1 MGLGSIYAGIGL
13 AEGLGGI
20 PQAYTMGRRAAEESA
35 MAALQRK
42 SQIESL
48 QNQKLTR
55 ERAIAQMQDEE
66 NLRKRIA
73 ELGGLGQEYEQT
85 LRGEEVEVEEPVLKS
100 TSEQMKDSL
109 VGAVPKPSLDLS
121 GKPVNLGGMGSP
133 LGGTPYE
140 TKTKTVKQVDFD
152 KLAEIKNKMAM
163 GYQQAALL
171 DPRYANI
178 GEKAI
183 QTIETDILKK
193 TFASGLTGDIKTM
206 ASGLKALTGQEFE
219 IKKEGDSFAIK
230 AVGDLAPVKIKLEEL
245 PLLADPV
252 NFVKYRQKYE
262 EAQRRARVADQRL
275 ILDRKRLFELS
286 LYPYVVVLPD
296 SDLIGFPDKDSAE
309 EYAQKMGAD
318 ARRNTEYDLKQARI
332 EAAKAKQKGQDSSS
346 PPWIAKNK

>member
-55 ERAIAQMQDEE
+55 ERAIAEMQDKE
-66 NLRKRIA
+66 NFGKIVARLGALGEGYRKA
-73 ELGGLGQEYEQT
+73 LE
-85 LRGEEVEVEEPVLKS
+85 GEDVEVEEPVLKS

-193 TFASGLTGDIKTM
+193 TFASGLTGDTKTM

-219 IKKEGDSFAIK
+219 IKKEGDSFDIK

-262 EAQRRARVADQRL
+262 EAQRKAYVAQQRL
-275 ILDRKRLFELS
+275 IYDRKKLVDLKLF
-286 LYPYVVVLPD
+286 PYVVVLD
-296 SDLIGFPDKDSAE
+296 NGEFNGFPDKASAD
-309 EYAQKMGAD
+309 EYAQKMGAV
-318 ARRNTEYDLKQARI
+318 ATRNTEYDLAQARI
-332 EAAKAKQKGQDSSS
+332 EAAKSKKTSSS
-346 PPWIAKNK
+346 PFK